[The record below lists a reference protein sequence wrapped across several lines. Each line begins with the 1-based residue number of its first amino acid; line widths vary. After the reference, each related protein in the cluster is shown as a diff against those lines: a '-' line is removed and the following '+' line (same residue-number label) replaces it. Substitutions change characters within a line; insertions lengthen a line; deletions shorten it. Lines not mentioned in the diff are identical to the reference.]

1 MLDQSPEVP
10 IAADERFIRLPE
22 VMRITGKS
30 RTSIYL
36 SIRRGE
42 FPPAIDIGLRSRAWL
57 ESRVRSWMAERVN
70 VSRHADAGRA

>member
-42 FPPAIDIGLRSRAWL
+42 FPPAIDIGLRSRAA
-57 ESRVRSWMAERVN
+57 S
-70 VSRHADAGRA
+70 